1 MPNALAKFQKHNM
14 TTISGQQQKIDTLL
28 LNLQSAEEGI
38 NKINTLNEL
47 GWELIMEADFSKSK
61 EYFKIAEQLA
71 QKLCYKEGLANS
83 LSYMGRIFEFEG
95 DYVRSLEYQFGALKI
110 REEIQDKKGIS
121 YSLHYLGDIYLSQAD
136 ISNDFSDKV
145 EYSSKALEQFL
156 KSLKVAED
164 INDIQS
170 IANTYNCI
178 GNSFREQENNIK
190 AIEFYNK
197 ALKLREE
204 LGDKQGFAVT
214 YNNLGKLYV
223 KKKDYQEA
231 LDYFFKSLKLA
242 EEIGDIRAIVKVLG
256 TIGNCYLK
264 HENYSKA
271 YEYCSKSLSLG
282 KKINYTEFIANANY
296 SLSEI
301 YESKKFENH
310 NSDIALKYYKEYI
323 KGKDSINTRKLVQ
336 AEINF
341 EFEKKEIVRKAEQ
354 DKKDAVALAIEKKN
368 REILDSIHYAL
379 LIQQAILPVK
389 KDIYKALKDVFI
401 LYKPKDIVSGDFYFF
416 HKNEKYIFIASAD
429 CTGHGVPGAFMSM
442 IGSEK
447 LKEAVLQSTD
457 TSEILKTL
465 NKGIKASLK
474 QSDSYESTRDGMDIA
489 LCSIDTVNCI
499 VKYAGANR
507 PLWIIRKGQGVV
519 DEIKATKKA
528 IGGFTEDSQHFETH
542 EIKLLKGD
550 TFYISTDG
558 YADTFSVQDKKL
570 TTKKFKELLLSI
582 QDKSM
587 QDQEL
592 HLENFIENWKGGA
605 EQIDDI
611 LVIGVQL

>member
-28 LNLQSAEEGI
+28 LNLQSAEEDI

-71 QKLCYKEGLANS
+71 QKLCYREGIANS

-145 EYSSKALEQFL
+145 EYSNKALEQFL

-231 LDYFFKSLKLA
+231 LAYFFKSLKLA
-242 EEIGDIRAIVKVLG
+242 EEIGDKRAIVKVLG
-256 TIGNCYLK
+256 TIGSCYLK
-264 HENYSKA
+264 HGNYSKA

-296 SLSEI
+296 SLSQI

-323 KGKDSINTRKLVQ
+323 KGRDSINTRKLVQ

-341 EFEKKEIVRKAEQ
+341 EFEKKEILRKAEQ
-354 DKKDAVALAIEKKN
+354 DKKDAVALVIEKKN

-379 LIQQAILPVK
+379 LIQQAVLPVK

-465 NKGIKASLK
+465 NKGIKTSLK

-507 PLWIIRKGQGVV
+507 PLWIIRKGQRVV

-542 EIKLLKGD
+542 EIKLQKGD

>member
-1 MPNALAKFQKHNM
+1 MPTRLEHQA
-14 TTISGQQQKIDTLL
+14 KIDSLL
-28 LNLQSAEEGI
+28 LQTAEEDI
-38 NKINTLNEL
+38 HKVNTLNEL
-47 GWELIMEADFSKSK
+47 GWELALEAHFAESK
-61 EYFKIAEQLA
+61 EYFITAEQLA
-71 QKLCYKEGLANS
+71 KKLDFKEGLANS
-83 LSYMGRIFEFEG
+83 VSNMGRVFEFEG
-95 DYVRSLEYQFGALKI
+95 DYVRSLEYQFRALKI
-110 REEIQDKKGIS
+110 REGIQDKKGVS
-121 YSLHYLGDIYLSQAD
+121 YSLHYLGDIYLSQGTL
-136 ISNDFSDKV
+136 SDDNSALS
-145 EYSSKALEQFL
+145 EYNQKALDHFF
-156 KSLKVAED
+156 KSLSVAEEIAD
-164 INDIQS
+164 KQS
-170 IANTYNCI
+170 IANTFNCI
-178 GNSFREQENNIK
+178 GNTFRQKNDNIK
-190 AIEFYNK
+190 AVEYYSK

-204 LGDKQGFAVT
+204 TNDKRGFAVT
-214 YNNLGKLYV
+214 YNNIGKLYLQQG
-223 KKKDYQEA
+223 DYHIA
-231 LDYFFKSLKLA
+231 LEYLIKSLKLA
-242 EEIGDIRAIVKVLG
+242 EEISDSRAIVKALG
-256 TIGNCYLK
+256 AIGNCYLK
-264 HENYSKA
+264 QNNYSKA
-271 YEYCSKSLSLG
+271 VEYYKKSLSLG
-282 KKINYTEFIANANY
+282 KEINFLEFIVKANN

-301 YESKKFENH
+301 YESKKYEERDT
-310 NSDIALKYYKEYI
+310 DIALTYYKEYI
-323 KGKDSINTRKLVQ
+323 KGRDNINSKKLAQ
-336 AEINF
+336 AEMNF
-341 EFEKKEIVRKAEQ
+341 EFEKKEAAIKAEQ
-354 DKKDAVALAIEKKN
+354 DKKDAVSVAIAKKN
-368 REILDSIHYAL
+368 HEILDSINYAFR
-379 LIQQAILPVK
+379 IQQAILPITAE
-389 KDIYKALKDVFI
+389 IYRVLPNAFI

-416 HKNEKYIFIASAD
+416 HQTNQSIFIAAVD

-465 NKGIKASLK
+465 NKGIKTSLK

-489 LCSIDTVNCI
+489 LCSIDIVNCI

-507 PLWIIRKGQGVV
+507 PLWVIRKGQGVV

-542 EIKLLKGD
+542 EIKLQKGD

>member
-28 LNLQSAEEGI
+28 LNLQSAEEDI

-71 QKLCYKEGLANS
+71 QKLCYREGIANS

-145 EYSSKALEQFL
+145 EYSNKALEQFL

-231 LDYFFKSLKLA
+231 LAYFFKSLKLA
-242 EEIGDIRAIVKVLG
+242 EEIGDKRAIVKVLG
-256 TIGNCYLK
+256 TIGSCYLK
-264 HENYSKA
+264 HGNYSKA

-296 SLSEI
+296 SLSQI

-323 KGKDSINTRKLVQ
+323 KGRDSINTRKLVQ

-341 EFEKKEIVRKAEQ
+341 EFEKKEILRKAEQ
-354 DKKDAVALAIEKKN
+354 DKKDAVALVIEKKN

-379 LIQQAILPVK
+379 LIQQAVLPVK

-465 NKGIKASLK
+465 NKGIKTSLK

-542 EIKLLKGD
+542 EIKLQKGD

>member
-1 MPNALAKFQKHNM
+1 
-14 TTISGQQQKIDTLL
+14 
-28 LNLQSAEEGI
+28 
-38 NKINTLNEL
+38 
-47 GWELIMEADFSKSK
+47 
-61 EYFKIAEQLA
+61 
-71 QKLCYKEGLANS
+71 
-83 LSYMGRIFEFEG
+83 
-95 DYVRSLEYQFGALKI
+95 
-110 REEIQDKKGIS
+110 
-121 YSLHYLGDIYLSQAD
+121 
-136 ISNDFSDKV
+136 
-145 EYSSKALEQFL
+145 
-156 KSLKVAED
+156 
-164 INDIQS
+164 
-170 IANTYNCI
+170 
-178 GNSFREQENNIK
+178 
-190 AIEFYNK
+190 
-197 ALKLREE
+197 
-204 LGDKQGFAVT
+204 
-214 YNNLGKLYV
+214 V

-231 LDYFFKSLKLA
+231 LAYFFKSLKLA
-242 EEIGDIRAIVKVLG
+242 EEIGDKRAIVKVLG
-256 TIGNCYLK
+256 TIGSCYLK
-264 HENYSKA
+264 HGNYSKA

-296 SLSEI
+296 SLSQI

-323 KGKDSINTRKLVQ
+323 KGRDSINTRKLVQ

-341 EFEKKEIVRKAEQ
+341 EFEKKEILRKAEQ
-354 DKKDAVALAIEKKN
+354 DKKDAVALVIEKKN

-379 LIQQAILPVK
+379 LIQQAVLPVK

-465 NKGIKASLK
+465 NKGIKTSLK

-542 EIKLLKGD
+542 EIKLQKGD

>member
-28 LNLQSAEEGI
+28 LNLQSAEEDI

-71 QKLCYKEGLANS
+71 QKLCYREGIANS

-145 EYSSKALEQFL
+145 EYSNKALEQFL

-231 LDYFFKSLKLA
+231 LAYFFKSLKLA
-242 EEIGDIRAIVKVLG
+242 EEIGDKRAIVKVLG
-256 TIGNCYLK
+256 TIGSCYLK
-264 HENYSKA
+264 HGNYSKA

-296 SLSEI
+296 SLSQI

-323 KGKDSINTRKLVQ
+323 KGRDSINTRKLVQ

-341 EFEKKEIVRKAEQ
+341 EFEKKEILRKAEQ
-354 DKKDAVALAIEKKN
+354 DKKDAVALVIEKKN

-379 LIQQAILPVK
+379 LIQQAVLPVK

-442 IGSEK
+442 SGSEK

-465 NKGIKASLK
+465 NKGIKTSLK

-542 EIKLLKGD
+542 EIKLQKGD